1 MMKLLTVVGMIAG
14 GALGSWVAG
23 LLGLGLF
30 AGFMFGI
37 VGTAV
42 GLFAGRKL
50 AQRMGA

>member
-1 MMKLLTVVGMIAG
+1 MMKFMTMFGMLVG
-14 GALGSWVAG
+14 GALGSWVVG
-23 LLGLGLF
+23 LFGMGLF
-30 AGFMFGI
+30 ASFMGGI

>member
-1 MMKLLTVVGMIAG
+1 MKFMTILGMTVG

-23 LLGLGLF
+23 LFGMGLF
-30 AGFMFGI
+30 AAFMFGI